1 MYLAEPVNLDTIPKI
16 IYTLCIMV
24 ITYQDGAFVKVQFGD
39 ITLAVNPISKDSKKL
54 KPSRFGADIALIS
67 INDPDFSGVDQVSF
81 GEKKAF
87 AVTGPGEYE
96 IKDVFIKGFRSDSKY
111 GGEDRL
117 NTVYTVNLEN
127 MNLCFLGAHAGKD
140 LPDEVTEGIDDVDVL
155 FVPFGVDGVMTP
167 ADAYKLAVKIE
178 PKLIIPLYFGNTVAL
193 KAFLKEA
200 GEEAQKPQD
209 KLMLKKKDLE
219 GKDADVVVLAP
230 AA

>member
-1 MYLAEPVNLDTIPKI
+1 
-16 IYTLCIMV
+16 
-24 ITYQDGAFVKVQFGD
+24 
-39 ITLAVNPISKDSKKL
+39 
-54 KPSRFGADIALIS
+54 
-67 INDPDFSGVDQVSF
+67 
-81 GEKKAF
+81 
-87 AVTGPGEYE
+87 
-96 IKDVFIKGFRSDSKY
+96 
-111 GGEDRL
+111 
-117 NTVYTVNLEN
+117 
-127 MNLCFLGAHAGKD
+127 
-140 LPDEVTEGIDDVDVL
+140 
-155 FVPFGVDGVMTP
+155 MTP